1 MRNGGG
7 HGGETDTEPS
17 TEHDDA
23 LQLDE
28 GGESAPLA
36 GSIYT
41 PEAAARRLWLAKVL
55 PFHYGYVILVVCGI
69 GLGMSGPGAS
79 HASRPS
85 SSQTSASR
93 RLSVSGAG

>member
-7 HGGETDTEPS
+7 HRAEPEPEPS
-17 TEHDDA
+17 PEPSPVQDV
-23 LQLDE
+23 LDE
-28 GGESAPLA
+28 RGESAPLA

-41 PEAAARRLWLAKVL
+41 PEAAARRLWLGKGL

-79 HASRPS
+79 HASQAAKLPP
-85 SSQTSASR
+85 
-93 RLSVSGAG
+93 LAG

>member
-1 MRNGGG
+1 MRKNG
-7 HGGETDTEPS
+7 HGAEPVPEPS
-17 TEHDDA
+17 PEQHDA
-23 LQLDE
+23 LDG

-79 HASRPS
+79 HASRPAVK
-85 SSQTSASR
+85 QLNF
-93 RLSVSGAG
+93 RLSPQHT

>member
-17 TEHDDA
+17 TEQDGA
-23 LQLDE
+23 LDE
-28 GGESAPLA
+28 DGESAPLA

-41 PEAAARRLWLAKVL
+41 PEAAARRLWLARVL

-79 HASRPS
+79 HASRPVK
-85 SSQTSASR
+85 QP
-93 RLSVSGAG
+93 G

>member
-1 MRNGGG
+1 MRNGG
-7 HGGETDTEPS
+7 HRAEP
-17 TEHDDA
+17 EPEPEPAQHDEA
-23 LQLDE
+23 LDG
-28 GGESAPLA
+28 GGESEPLA

-79 HASRPS
+79 HASRPV
-85 SSQTSASR
+85 QAAK
-93 RLSVSGAG
+93 LPPLAG